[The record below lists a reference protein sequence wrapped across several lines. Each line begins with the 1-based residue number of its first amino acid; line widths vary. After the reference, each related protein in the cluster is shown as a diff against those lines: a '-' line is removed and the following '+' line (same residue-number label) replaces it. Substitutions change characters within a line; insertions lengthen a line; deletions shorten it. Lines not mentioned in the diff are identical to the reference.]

1 MLSRENKNDVTFGQ
15 ECTYYMAQN
24 GELISCFCNKDLI
37 CSPHA
42 LQALAWLQNDRDDP
56 APKRNWLGGM
66 FQELFDTGS
75 TIQDAIYRV
84 KKTKKTKN
92 PSSLKYFYV

>member
-1 MLSRENKNDVTFGQ
+1 MHLLHGLEWWIDLMRL
-15 ECTYYMAQN
+15 Y
-24 GELISCFCNKDLI
+24 NKDLI

-42 LQALAWLQNDRDDP
+42 LQALVWLQYEHDDP

-75 TIQDAIYRV
+75 TIQNAIYRV
-84 KKTKKTKN
+84 KKIKYSN
-92 PSSLKYFYV
+92 LKYLYV